1 MEKEEARYQ
10 RQRHMEEKGEG
21 VRAAGN
27 SWVRR
32 RWAPVGQTGEHAR
45 GKEIGEERG
54 RRGGETLTHGAPG
67 TVPVSM
73 V

>member
-1 MEKEEARYQ
+1 MEKEEAGYQ
-10 RQRHMEEKGEG
+10 WQWHMEEKGEG
-21 VRAAGN
+21 VWAAGN

-54 RRGGETLTHGAPG
+54 RRGERR
-67 TVPVSM
+67 
-73 V
+73 